1 LDSKET
7 KGVSCP
13 FCGAPYKKLIPP
25 DVLQL
30 TCDYCGATFR
40 TPPRIGVEIPQ
51 CHNHPERFAV
61 GICNDCG
68 ENFCSQCLQTYDFKT
83 RDRNAMLYLCPSCLR
98 DRYLKK
104 ANNYILSG
112 TLLLLIGTPFAIV
125 LLPVSIFLMIIGAIE
140 VVYGFSKR
148 REANEEFP
156 VQELQAQEEMR
167 ADQEGGEDV
176 EAELLYSKLLTK
188 YIEHWGVH
196 TGIQLLDNEIR
207 AYTWHGETFA
217 EAVKKVYERQ
227 QRKTYQTN

>member
-1 LDSKET
+1 
-7 KGVSCP
+7 
-13 FCGAPYKKLIPP
+13 
-25 DVLQL
+25 
-30 TCDYCGATFR
+30 
-40 TPPRIGVEIPQ
+40 
-51 CHNHPERFAV
+51 
-61 GICNDCG
+61 
-68 ENFCSQCLQTYDFKT
+68 
-83 RDRNAMLYLCPSCLR
+83 M
-98 DRYLKK
+98 
-104 ANNYILSG
+104 
-112 TLLLLIGTPFAIV
+112 IGTPFAIV